1 MKAAERLTQ
10 RLQAHIDESM
20 GAAPAAAAVHGGPF
34 PPAGPV
40 HGGPDKYRGAPRSKD
55 VLVIELER
63 VAPDPDQPRKEFD
76 PGALA
81 ELAASLKSRGQ
92 LQPIRVRWDD
102 GSARWIIIAGERR
115 YRAALLAGLPTLM
128 CVEAKGPLTPEDIL
142 EDQLVEN
149 ALREDLRPIEQ
160 ARAFKALLEKR
171 GCSQR
176 QLAESLHV
184 PHQTVVRALALLAL
198 PGDIQEQVDGGAVPA
213 SAAYELARV
222 ADDATRRELA
232 DQVVAGELTR
242 DEVTAR
248 VRAVSSR
255 SGGGKGRGAKA
266 RPRKVTSRTFRAAD
280 YKIAV
285 ENRRGVEPETLAT
298 ALRDVLGQIEA
309 ELQGRGEAA

>member
-10 RLQAHIDESM
+10 QLQAHIDESM
-20 GAAPAAAAVHGGPF
+20 GAASAAAVHGGPF
-34 PPAGPV
+34 PPATLV
-40 HGGPDKYRGAPRSKD
+40 RGGPEKYLGAPRSKD
-55 VLVIELER
+55 VLVIELGR
-63 VAPDPDQPRKEFD
+63 IAPDPGQPRKEFD

-81 ELAASLKSRGQ
+81 DLAASLKARGQ
-92 LQPIRVRWDD
+92 LQPIRVRWDE

-128 CVEAKGPLTPEDIL
+128 CVEAKGPLTPGDIL

-160 ARAFKALLEKR
+160 ARAFKALLEQR

-255 SGGGKGRGAKA
+255 SAGGKGMGAKA
-266 RPRKVTSRTFRAAD
+266 KPRKVTSRTLKTSAG
-280 YKIAV
+280 KVTV
-285 ENRRGVEPETLAT
+285 ENRRGLDGGALAT
-298 ALRDVLGQIEA
+298 ALREALDQVEA
-309 ELQGRGEAA
+309 EQRGRGEAA